1 MGLLEKIRSWFRP
14 AGEPE
19 DEAEAARLRDERE
32 TIRTSQ
38 LSSAGGSNLP
48 PSRDVTDPD

>member
-1 MGLLEKIRSWFRP
+1 MGLLAKLRSWLKP
-14 AGEPE
+14 TGTPE
-19 DEAEAARLRDERE
+19 DEAEAARQREERE

-48 PSRDVTDPD
+48 PTRDVTDPK